1 MKTSDMPP
9 EVDDSCSVTLSP
21 DMLLSYRSLALQCLD
36 PVAAQ
41 SLRQRLEQVFR
52 AMLVVWCME
61 NCAVRSVNPVD
72 SESDKT
78 VTVSRVS
85 GEFGFRIHG
94 SRPVVVSAIEP
105 DTPAETSGLEVG
117 DIIIN
122 INGANVLDASHS
134 EVVRLAHAGC
144 DTLRLEVARTCDVL
158 TPLVTQDPTPLCAGY
173 LYKLGGAHHTP
184 GSSTITRTWH
194 RRWFALK
201 RDHCLYYYKSEM
213 EQHPLGAVHLLDYS
227 VHALADGGKPFS
239 FTVAKFGGMT
249 LHLAAHTEDARNRWG
264 QVITEA
270 AARAAQRD
278 ELMETSAKRVQ
289 QAPASIPVPD
299 CFGFLHKLGARWH
312 QWKRRYCVLKDACL
326 YLYHDTDATQ
336 AIGVVHL
343 HGYRVQST
351 SIGGKKHAFELLPPE
366 PKFRHFYFYTESDS
380 DKKRQ
385 SSTYVTVMFLETCHS
400 PIFRMSWHTPK

>member
-1 MKTSDMPP
+1 MD
-9 EVDDSCSVTLSP
+9 EVYV
-21 DMLLSYRSLALQCLD
+21 
-36 PVAAQ
+36 
-41 SLRQRLEQVFR
+41 E
-52 AMLVVWCME
+52 
-61 NCAVRSVNPVD
+61 
-72 SESDKT
+72 
-78 VTVSRVS
+78 VSW
-85 GEFGFRIHG
+85 
-94 SRPVVVSAIEP
+94 
-105 DTPAETSGLEVG
+105 
-117 DIIIN
+117 
-122 INGANVLDASHS
+122 
-134 EVVRLAHAGC
+134 C

-158 TPLVTQDPTPLCAGY
+158 TPLVTHDPTPLCAGY

-184 GSSTITRTWH
+184 GSSTIIRKWH

-227 VHALADGGKPFS
+227 VHALPEVGKPFS
-239 FTVAKFGGMT
+239 FTVAKLGGMT

-264 QVITEA
+264 QVITQA
-270 AARAAQRD
+270 ALEAAQRD
-278 ELMETSAKRVQ
+278 ELMEISSRRIQ
-289 QAPASIPVPD
+289 QPPASIASPD

-326 YLYHDTDATQ
+326 YLYHDTEATQ

-380 DKKRQ
+380 DKKRWLAA
-385 SSTYVTVMFLETCHS
+385 LEYS
-400 PIFRMSWHTPK
+400 IDRWIKVG